1 MTKAKIEWIIKRKKY
16 IDKMLKEGIKE
27 KRVRISKRME
37 KIVIDENVKIV
48 LGIIK
53 EIIDSEEEEWM
64 KKILEQIS
72 KGMSE
77 NYILS
82 RCPVGRTKYYNIK
95 NEFINKIYHCCI
107 CKQMVSYESVIS
119 TKLM

>member
-1 MTKAKIEWIIKRKKY
+1 MHKNLRGSFLFFPKVGKSTDFCYCK
-16 IDKMLKEGIKE
+16 
-27 KRVRISKRME
+27 
-37 KIVIDENVKIV
+37 IDENVKIV

-82 RCPVGRTKYYNIK
+82 
-95 NEFINKIYHCCI
+95 
-107 CKQMVSYESVIS
+107 
-119 TKLM
+119 